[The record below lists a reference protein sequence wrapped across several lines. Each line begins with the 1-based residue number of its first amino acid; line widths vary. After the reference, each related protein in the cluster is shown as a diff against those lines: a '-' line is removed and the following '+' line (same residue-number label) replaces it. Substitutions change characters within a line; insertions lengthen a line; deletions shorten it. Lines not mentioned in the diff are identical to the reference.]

1 MKKYKFAIAGLGR
14 IGKIHLENLLLM
26 DQVEVVSAMDTQVEG
41 HQFAKKKG
49 IDQIFNSYEQMIKE
63 STIDAVVI
71 CSPTDTHADY
81 VQMAA
86 YAGIAVFCEKPLDLN
101 LGRVLEVLKLVESK
115 GIKLMLGFNRRFDQE
130 FLKVKKLVAQG
141 AIGNHHLVKITSR
154 DPQAPPI
161 SYVVQ
166 SGGLFLDMTIH
177 DFDMARFLVDKEVVE
192 VYAKGAALINPEL
205 SRVGDIDSA
214 VITLTYEDGTMAII
228 DNSREAAY
236 GYDQRVEVFGS
247 KGMVKADN
255 NLHDTHQLFNSEGS
269 HAALPLHFFLERYAS
284 AYKTE
289 IREFIYAL
297 SNNTDLP
304 VDGNDGLQSLK
315 IGLAAIKS
323 IKENRPVKTSEI
335 NRNQEI
341 SLIIDEP
348 SI

>member
-26 DQVEVVSAMDTQVEG
+26 DQVEVVAAMDTQVEG

-81 VQMAA
+81 VEMAA

-247 KGMVKADN
+247 RGMVKADN

-269 HAALPLHFFLERYAS
+269 HAALPLHFFLERYAA

-297 SNNTDLP
+297 SNNTNLP

-323 IKENRPVKTSEI
+323 IKENRPVKTAEI

>member
-1 MKKYKFAIAGLGR
+1 MKKIKFALVGLGR
-14 IGKIHLENLLLM
+14 IGKIHLDNLLLM
-26 DQVEVVSAMDTQVEG
+26 DEVEVVAVMDTQADG
-41 HQFAKKKG
+41 RQFAEQRG
-49 IDQIFNSYEQMIKE
+49 INHLFSSYEQMIKD
-63 STIDAVVI
+63 SLIDAVVI

-81 VQMAA
+81 VEIAA
-86 YAGIAVFCEKPLDLN
+86 HAGIAVFCEKPLDLN
-101 LGRVLEVLKLVESK
+101 LGRVLEVLKLVKAK
-115 GIKLMLGFNRRFDQE
+115 GIKLMLGFNRRFDKE

-154 DPQAPPI
+154 DPKAPPI

-228 DNSREAAY
+228 DNSRQAAY

-255 NLHDTHQLFNSEGS
+255 NLHDTHQLYNGEGIRGS
-269 HAALPLHFFLERYAS
+269 LPLNFFIERYAN

-289 IREFIYAL
+289 IRDFVLAL
-297 SNNTDLP
+297 INKTDLA
-304 VDGNDGLQSLK
+304 VDGNDGLQSLM

-323 IKENRPVKTSEI
+323 IKENRPVKISEI
-335 NRNQEI
+335 NHNQEI
-341 SLIIDEP
+341 SLIIKE
-348 SI
+348 STI